1 MRQIK
6 IFGCGY
12 LGSRLALTHQALGDE
27 VLAVVRTPESAARLN
42 AQGIKT
48 QVLDLDADDMD
59 ALPEALLQP
68 SLSYYLIP
76 PPKSGSID
84 NRSQKLLERLE
95 GPGRVV
101 LASTTGVYG
110 DCQGEWVDETR
121 APNPIEP
128 RAWRR
133 LSAEDQWRD
142 WAGNNQAEL
151 VILRLPGFYGPGRL
165 PRKRLEQGLPVLV
178 EAESPWSNRIHIH
191 DLVRACLAA
200 MEQGRAGEVYNLSDG
215 HPGTMTEYFNQVA
228 EHLGLP
234 RPPQIGLAQV
244 SEQLSEGMQGYLR
257 ESRRIDNSKM
267 LRELGVQLQYP
278 SLTQGLAAC

>member
-1 MRQIK
+1 MRQIT

-12 LGSRLALTHQALGDE
+12 LGSRLALAHQALGDE

-42 AQGIKT
+42 AQGIKA

-59 ALPEALLQP
+59 ALLEALLQP

-133 LSAEDQWRD
+133 LSAEDQWRS
-142 WAGNNQAEL
+142 WAENNQAEL

-178 EAESPWSNRIHIH
+178 EAESPWSNRIHIE

-234 RPPQIGLAQV
+234 RPPQISLEQV

-278 SLTQGLAAC
+278 HLTQGLAAC

>member
-133 LSAEDQWRD
+133 LSAEDQWRS
-142 WAGNNQAEL
+142 WAENNQAEL

-178 EAESPWSNRIHIH
+178 EAESPWSNRIHIE

-234 RPPQIGLAQV
+234 RPPQISLEQV

-278 SLTQGLAAC
+278 HLTQGLAAC